1 MGLDDYAQFISGIKK
16 KTGIDLSLYKE
27 AQMKRRLTSLYEK
40 RGFSSFR
47 EYLMALGR
55 DSELLNEFLDRMTI
69 NVSEFYR
76 NRNRWDVLENKIL
89 PELFRRTKR
98 PKIWSA
104 ACSTGEEPYTIAM
117 IMSKFMS
124 LSQVQIQAT
133 DLDENVLA
141 QAKLGLYPARSL
153 NEVPLE
159 MKNKFFTKEGN
170 FYKISHEIKRTVTFR
185 KHNLLEEPFGGPFD
199 LIVCRNVLI
208 YFTEEA
214 KVRLYHKFSRAMNP
228 GAIFFV
234 GSTEQIFNADAYVF
248 ETVDTFFYKK
258 MK

>member
-1 MGLDDYAQFISGIKK
+1 MCLDDYAQFISGIKK
-16 KTGIDLSLYKE
+16 KTGVDLSLYKE

-40 RGFSSFR
+40 RGFTTFR
-47 EYLMALGR
+47 EYLSALGR

-89 PELFRRTKR
+89 PGLLGRTKR

-117 IMSKFMS
+117 ILSKFMP

-133 DLDENVLA
+133 DIDENVLA
-141 QAKLGLYPARSL
+141 RAKLGLYPVRSL

-159 MKNKFFTKEGN
+159 MKNKYFTMEGN
-170 FYKISHEIKRTVTFR
+170 LSKISPEIIRTVTFH
-185 KHNLLEEPFGGPFD
+185 KHNLLEEPFSGPYD

-214 KVRLYHKFSRAMNP
+214 KIRLYHKFSRAMNP
-228 GAIFFV
+228 EGVFFV
-234 GSTEQIFNADAYVF
+234 GSTEQIFNADAYGF
-248 ETVDTFFYKK
+248 EPMDTFFYKK
-258 MK
+258 VK

>member
-1 MGLDDYAQFISGIKK
+1 MCLDDYAQFISGIRE

-40 RGFSSFR
+40 RGFISFR
-47 EYLMALGR
+47 DYLTALGR
-55 DSELLNEFLDRMTI
+55 NSELLNELLDRMTI

-89 PELFRRTKR
+89 PELLGRTKR

-117 IMSKFMS
+117 ILSKFMP

-133 DLDENVLA
+133 DIDENVLA
-141 QAKLGLYPARSL
+141 RAKQGFYPARSL

-159 MKNKFFTKEGN
+159 MKNKYFTMEGN
-170 FYKISHEIKRTVTFR
+170 LYKISPEIIRAVDFR
-185 KHNLLEEPFGGPFD
+185 KHNLLEETFSGHYD

-214 KVRLYHKFSRAMNP
+214 KVRLYHKFSRAMKTE
-228 GAIFFV
+228 AIFFV
-234 GSTEQIFNADAYVF
+234 GSTEQIFNADAYGF
-248 ETVDTFFYKK
+248 EPVDTFFYKK
-258 MK
+258 VK